1 MHSFY
6 IIFFLNQGQQFFYIY
21 LHNKLILPCLRKE
34 QYFQKMK
41 ICEGLNDIKWSE
53 YIKIAK
59 KKKSTTLIK
68 SRVRSVDEEVLRY
81 ILFTL
86 HNLLK
91 CRAFKLPEGR

>member
-59 KKKSTTLIK
+59 KKEYYIDQKSSKIRWRGSTPIYF
-68 SRVRSVDEEVLRY
+68 VY
-81 ILFTL
+81 F
-86 HNLLK
+86 
-91 CRAFKLPEGR
+91 A